1 MIRLSSNL
9 TLFFKVFLPTFW
21 IVFFGSMT
29 VAIIISEGRSILPLD
44 HTTEIIVVLSFF
56 LIFLALQYFT
66 IMRLKRVEIDQKH
79 LFVSN
84 YFNSYRYPL
93 SDIAEVRK
101 INFGIF
107 NLLRI
112 VFKNNTRF
120 GNKITCLL
128 KEKYFKEYLSQ
139 FPNNLPLR

>member
-21 IVFFGSMT
+21 IVLFGST
-29 VAIIISEGRSILPLD
+29 TIAIIISEGRSILPMN
-44 HTTEIIVVLSFF
+44 HTTEIIVVLCFF
-56 LIFLALQYFT
+56 FVFLALQYFT
-66 IMRLKRVEIDQKH
+66 IMQLKRVEIDKSH

-84 YFNSYRYPL
+84 YFNSYRYPI

-101 INFGIF
+101 IDLFIF
-107 NLLRI
+107 KLLSIR
-112 VFKNNTRF
+112 FKNKTKF
-120 GNKITCLL
+120 GTKIICLL
-128 KEKYFKEYLSQ
+128 KGKSFKDYQSQ